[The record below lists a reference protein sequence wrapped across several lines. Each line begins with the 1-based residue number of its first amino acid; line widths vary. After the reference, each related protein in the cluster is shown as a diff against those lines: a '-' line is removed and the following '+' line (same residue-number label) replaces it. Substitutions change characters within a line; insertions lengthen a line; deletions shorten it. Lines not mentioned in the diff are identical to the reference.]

1 VIELKHLTKNY
12 RAGQEVVS
20 GLDLTI
26 PTGLICVL
34 IGSSGCGKTTTLKM
48 INRLVSITSGQVLI
62 DGRDNM
68 DYDPIELRRGMGYVI
83 QQSGLFP
90 HMTVKENIEI
100 IPTLEKKDKRQIA
113 ERTIEL
119 MKMVDLDPGEFL
131 DRYPTQLSG
140 GQLQRVGVARAFAT
154 DPDIIL
160 MDEPFSALDPI
171 TRAQLQDGLLEL
183 QASQNKTIVFVTHD
197 MDEAMKLGDVVCIM
211 KEGKVVQ
218 FGTPEQIMKDPA
230 DDYVADFVGRN
241 RIWSNPQYI
250 KAADIMITDPFTIPE
265 TMSMLK
271 AIEQMRR
278 RRVTSAMVLDRRR
291 KFKGVISALDIQRHF
306 VHSAPVA
313 PWVKPPAVTA
323 RPDDNIVEL
332 LGKVNEQA
340 ITTVPVLSE
349 DNDLLGLIT
358 SASLVTTLS
367 QQYKTADDR
376 EEAGVS

>member
-1 VIELKHLTKNY
+1 
-12 RAGQEVVS
+12 
-20 GLDLTI
+20 
-26 PTGLICVL
+26 
-34 IGSSGCGKTTTLKM
+34 
-48 INRLVSITSGQVLI
+48 
-62 DGRDNM
+62 M